1 MFPILPLLGILF
13 LASPQAPK
21 DAPKPPDETIDTS
34 ETPPPLLLVDPDAHP
49 TVTLAWT
56 TAAGERIELA
66 AERAY
71 GADADRTPLGHNI
84 ACYLS
89 VGGTRLT
96 KGAGHPKGAV
106 VRVGF
111 YKIDATKPFFDHIAE
126 GSTIDITLAGVT
138 FNQPVQ
144 ATPDSIVQHLKFG
157 EADLKSC
164 GIPGEAKNQYNTV
177 SPTETL
183 NDRIRQDKDAR
194 LGVLGGRA
202 LDKEGDDPG
211 LRGAASIDQVDPDT
225 LTLHVSFAYPLL
237 RHLQDPW
244 QSGVPGTFL
253 EPYHFHV
260 EFEALPEGTEPM
272 DLAKLRAE
280 KARIDAEMR
289 ARGERPNEPL
299 GLDPKPIPEKPKPQD

>member
-1 MFPILPLLGILF
+1 MLPILPLLGILF
-13 LASPQAPK
+13 LTSP
-21 DAPKPPDETIDTS
+21 DAPKAPDETITTS
-34 ETPPPLLLVDPDAHP
+34 ETPAPLLLVDPEAHP

-56 TAAGERIELA
+56 TADGERIEISG
-66 AERAY
+66 ERSY
-71 GADADRTPLGHNI
+71 GADVDRTPLGHNV

-111 YKIDATKPFFDHIAE
+111 YKIDDKKPFFDAIAE
-126 GSTIDITLAGVT
+126 GSHIDVTLAGVT
-138 FNQPVQ
+138 YNQPVE

-164 GIPGEAKNQYNTV
+164 GIPGQAKDQFNTY

-194 LGVLGGRA
+194 LGVLSGNA
-202 LDKEGDDPG
+202 LDKEGDNPG
-211 LRGAASIDQVDPDT
+211 LTGTASIDQVDPDT

-272 DLAKLRAE
+272 DVEKLRAE
-280 KARIDAEMR
+280 KAKIDDEMR

-299 GLDPKPIPEKPKPQD
+299 GLTPQPKPKPED